1 MAKATATRPPAD
13 FLLTD
18 VRFMS
23 AHDKALILKD
33 WLRFLK
39 NGLAWTCFT
48 KRLYRHLHLH
58 CSFIAHFDRHG
69 FYDTYFTT
77 GDETV
82 VFLRQFDHATGAMS
96 AELGPNGHWLDG
108 DYRDV
113 NTAMLELAEPFLP
126 ALYARALHAQETRD
140 VATANRLLAKHGR
153 AAVA

>member
-1 MAKATATRPPAD
+1 MAKATATRTPAD
-13 FLLTD
+13 FTLFD
-18 VRFMS
+18 GRFLS
-23 AHDKALILKD
+23 AHDKALVLKD

-48 KRLYRHLHLH
+48 KRLYRHLYLH
-58 CSFIAHFDRHG
+58 CAFIAHFDRHG

-82 VFLRQFDHATGAMS
+82 VFLRQFDRATGAMS